1 RPAPARTLHP
11 PPRSPA
17 RAAAAASHRR
27 RRRLC
32 ARQLPPVAARPA
44 RGRRWFWYG
53 GWPRGGPGRQL
64 HAPAGGGRMRR
75 HADRGRRGRD
85 CRDDARRSPSAH
97 ARTRLRPFRTDRR
110 PRADRGHRRA
120 PPPGGLKPPRAR
132 ISAPAMEHELKTL
145 TAPLL
150 AQRWLPRGD
159 KLVRRALVDET
170 FRLELDRRLADV
182 GLRLLDNPYA
192 AHVGVALEAELA
204 EPVFGAGRE
213 YAASNMGLT
222 RDEIALLVIIWA
234 LIVLPKRE
242 RQVTRRELVDDGQ
255 TDLFGGADKP
265 VAHGETVSGA
275 LTEASLIADFGPR
288 LGGRTKV
295 RNFMLGKLARLG
307 FIERRNGLISEG
319 PLLDLALDY
328 RVMAD
333 RVIHGTLGEVL

>member
-1 RPAPARTLHP
+1 
-11 PPRSPA
+11 
-17 RAAAAASHRR
+17 
-27 RRRLC
+27 
-32 ARQLPPVAARPA
+32 
-44 RGRRWFWYG
+44 
-53 GWPRGGPGRQL
+53 
-64 HAPAGGGRMRR
+64 
-75 HADRGRRGRD
+75 
-85 CRDDARRSPSAH
+85 
-97 ARTRLRPFRTDRR
+97 
-110 PRADRGHRRA
+110 
-120 PPPGGLKPPRAR
+120 
-132 ISAPAMEHELKTL
+132 MEHELKTL
-145 TAPLL
+145 TARLL

-192 AHVGVALEAELA
+192 AHVGVALQPELA

-213 YAASNMGLT
+213 YAASNLGLT
-222 RDEIALLVIIWA
+222 RDEVALLVILWA
-234 LIVLPKRE
+234 LIVLPKRQ

-255 TDLFGGADKP
+255 TDLFGGDKP
-265 VAHGETVSGA
+265 VAHGDAVSGT

-307 FIERRNGLISEG
+307 FIERRNGLVTEG

-333 RVIHGTLGEVL
+333 RIIHGTLGEILEAAGHAPPESNAFELAEVLPDEAEALDEED

>member
-1 RPAPARTLHP
+1 
-11 PPRSPA
+11 
-17 RAAAAASHRR
+17 
-27 RRRLC
+27 
-32 ARQLPPVAARPA
+32 
-44 RGRRWFWYG
+44 
-53 GWPRGGPGRQL
+53 
-64 HAPAGGGRMRR
+64 M
-75 HADRGRRGRD
+75 D
-85 CRDDARRSPSAH
+85 
-97 ARTRLRPFRTDRR
+97 
-110 PRADRGHRRA
+110 
-120 PPPGGLKPPRAR
+120 
-132 ISAPAMEHELKTL
+132 HELKTL
-145 TAPLL
+145 TARLL
-150 AQRWLPRGD
+150 AQRWLPRND

-222 RDEIALLVIIWA
+222 RDEIALLVILWS

-255 TDLFGGADKP
+255 SDLFGGADKP
-265 VAHGETVSGA
+265 VAHGETVSGT

-333 RVIHGTLGEVL
+333 RIIHGTLGEVLAAAGHQVPEANAFESADVLADEADAAEEEH

>member
-1 RPAPARTLHP
+1 
-11 PPRSPA
+11 
-17 RAAAAASHRR
+17 
-27 RRRLC
+27 
-32 ARQLPPVAARPA
+32 
-44 RGRRWFWYG
+44 
-53 GWPRGGPGRQL
+53 
-64 HAPAGGGRMRR
+64 M
-75 HADRGRRGRD
+75 D
-85 CRDDARRSPSAH
+85 
-97 ARTRLRPFRTDRR
+97 
-110 PRADRGHRRA
+110 
-120 PPPGGLKPPRAR
+120 
-132 ISAPAMEHELKTL
+132 HELKTL
-145 TAPLL
+145 TARLL
-150 AQRWLPRGD
+150 AQRWLPRSD
-159 KLVRRALVDET
+159 KLARRALVDET

-213 YAASNMGLT
+213 YAASNLGLT

-307 FIERRNGLISEG
+307 FIERRNGLITEG

-328 RVMAD
+328 RVLAD
-333 RVIHGTLGEVL
+333 RIIHGTLGEVLAAAGQALPESNAFTHADILAEALPDDDTVEEN

>member
-1 RPAPARTLHP
+1 
-11 PPRSPA
+11 
-17 RAAAAASHRR
+17 
-27 RRRLC
+27 
-32 ARQLPPVAARPA
+32 
-44 RGRRWFWYG
+44 
-53 GWPRGGPGRQL
+53 
-64 HAPAGGGRMRR
+64 M
-75 HADRGRRGRD
+75 D
-85 CRDDARRSPSAH
+85 
-97 ARTRLRPFRTDRR
+97 
-110 PRADRGHRRA
+110 
-120 PPPGGLKPPRAR
+120 
-132 ISAPAMEHELKTL
+132 HELKTL
-145 TAPLL
+145 TARLL
-150 AQRWLPRGD
+150 AQRWLPRND

-222 RDEIALLVIIWA
+222 RDEIALLVILWA

-265 VAHGETVSGA
+265 VAHGETVSGT

-307 FIERRNGLISEG
+307 FIERRNGLITEG

-333 RVIHGTLGEVL
+333 RIIHGTLGEILDAAGHSPPAHNAFELAEVLPDEAEALDEEG

>member
-1 RPAPARTLHP
+1 
-11 PPRSPA
+11 
-17 RAAAAASHRR
+17 
-27 RRRLC
+27 
-32 ARQLPPVAARPA
+32 
-44 RGRRWFWYG
+44 
-53 GWPRGGPGRQL
+53 
-64 HAPAGGGRMRR
+64 
-75 HADRGRRGRD
+75 
-85 CRDDARRSPSAH
+85 
-97 ARTRLRPFRTDRR
+97 
-110 PRADRGHRRA
+110 
-120 PPPGGLKPPRAR
+120 
-132 ISAPAMEHELKTL
+132 MEHELKTL
-145 TAPLL
+145 TARLL
-150 AQRWLPRGD
+150 AQRWLPRND

-170 FRLELDRRLADV
+170 FRFELDRRLADV

-213 YAASNMGLT
+213 YAASNLGLT
-222 RDEIALLVIIWA
+222 RDEIALLVILWA

-242 RQVTRRELVDDGQ
+242 RQVTRREFADDGQ
-255 TDLFGGADKP
+255 SDLFGGADKP
-265 VAHGETVSGA
+265 VAHGESVSGA

-333 RVIHGTLGEVL
+333 RIIHGTLGEVLAAAGHALPEGNAFDLADVLPDEDPPAEDA

>member
-1 RPAPARTLHP
+1 
-11 PPRSPA
+11 
-17 RAAAAASHRR
+17 
-27 RRRLC
+27 
-32 ARQLPPVAARPA
+32 
-44 RGRRWFWYG
+44 
-53 GWPRGGPGRQL
+53 
-64 HAPAGGGRMRR
+64 M
-75 HADRGRRGRD
+75 D
-85 CRDDARRSPSAH
+85 
-97 ARTRLRPFRTDRR
+97 
-110 PRADRGHRRA
+110 
-120 PPPGGLKPPRAR
+120 
-132 ISAPAMEHELKTL
+132 HELKTL
-145 TAPLL
+145 TARLL
-150 AQRWLPRGD
+150 AQRWLPRND
-159 KLVRRALVDET
+159 TLVRRALVDET

-222 RDEIALLVIIWA
+222 RDEIALLVILWA
-234 LIVLPKRE
+234 LIVLPKRQ

-255 TDLFGGADKP
+255 TDLFGGDKP
-265 VAHGETVSGA
+265 VAHGDAVSGT

-307 FIERRNGLISEG
+307 FIERRNGLVTEG

-333 RVIHGTLGEVL
+333 RIIHGTLGEILEAAGHAPPESNAFELAEVLPDEAEALDEED